1 MSTLSHTLK
10 LGGFANCLLICVGG
24 GGVRGRPAA
33 QRRCLF
39 LLSCKV
45 RGWVGAGRLPGA
57 KPRFGGWGKL
67 KQVPPP
73 HGDSTGISGRGGGL
87 LQEMRHRQTKAGERL
102 DGSLAFP
109 RLVPIKGRSA
119 RPHFLW
125 IQ

>member
-1 MSTLSHTLK
+1 MPIDLR
-10 LGGFANCLLICVGG
+10 GG

-73 HGDSTGISGRGGGL
+73 TVIARASVGEGVDSCR
-87 LQEMRHRQTKAGERL
+87 R
-102 DGSLAFP
+102 
-109 RLVPIKGRSA
+109 
-119 RPHFLW
+119 
-125 IQ
+125 